1 MPCPAAHALQA
12 RGAAG
17 PRGTPGSQASHAHL
31 DDGLWGRPHRS
42 SSKVPAM
49 CTRHARS
56 RCAHGTGICVLRVGL
71 ASAGLSGVEHPAPPT
86 RPLAS
91 QTRRPRRPGTQARCT
106 FGARKQT
113 RCACSSCGN
122 CQRGWEGGLAWAG
135 ARRDWDP
142 LPPHGSL
149 GGSIAGCP
157 AAAGNAG
164 AARPPR
170 PCISANPGPVQES
183 NSEHTAFHIVT
194 GSHPGLEKLVCAAM
208 VALGG
213 RPLASATCGSRHV
226 GGLPSLRCR
235 AGRPR
240 GLGAEP
246 IPR

>member
-1 MPCPAAHALQA
+1 MQA

-56 RCAHGTGICVLRVGL
+56 RCGHRTGICVLRVGL

-142 LPPHGSL
+142 LPPLDHL
-149 GGSIAGCP
+149 GAPLRDARRQLETPGQP
-157 AAAGNAG
+157 
-164 AARPPR
+164 ARPGPAFQQTLARSKSPILSTQRSISSQDHTRVWKSSCARPWWHWAGGRWLAPRAGPGMWVACR
-170 PCISANPGPVQES
+170 PCD
-183 NSEHTAFHIVT
+183 
-194 GSHPGLEKLVCAAM
+194 
-208 VALGG
+208 
-213 RPLASATCGSRHV
+213 
-226 GGLPSLRCR
+226 
-235 AGRPR
+235 AGRGDLAAWAQNPYP
-240 GLGAEP
+240 GNG
-246 IPR
+246 